1 MKLFG
6 KEILLKDH
14 LEQYLSTTYY
24 NLTTVALH
32 DWRTYGEMRKL
43 AEFKFGLG
51 TQEDYLP
58 TQTLEQG
65 LDVLQIMRN
74 INVFVSKYLYNLNNQ
89 IFIEQHSN
97 GKYLNTI
104 NITHIAN
111 SLRAHGIG
119 IVNTTVNFTYQFLR
133 NKFQV
138 FSQFMY
144 DEQIKSRLI
153 KEAKFIGEQIDAK
166 SYTYERADSLNR
178 SIKKLGLNP
187 QGVSYLDMFRIL
199 ISQIGNALGYVR
211 MIRSGA
217 IHFNADA
224 TVFVPDV
231 DEDLRFVF
239 LVKENGLSDL
249 TLTAAE
255 ELEATIDRMNKTYAE
270 GTEYFKVGSYT
281 FLIQF
286 KALH

>member
-1 MKLFG
+1 
-6 KEILLKDH
+6 
-14 LEQYLSTTYY
+14 
-24 NLTTVALH
+24 
-32 DWRTYGEMRKL
+32 MRKL
-43 AEFKFGLG
+43 AHFKFGL
-51 TQEDYLP
+51 TAQDDYLP

-89 IFIEQHSN
+89 IFIEQNSN

-104 NITHIAN
+104 NITHVAN
-111 SLRAHGIG
+111 SLRAHGTG

-138 FSQFMY
+138 FSQFMF

-153 KEAKFIGEQIDAK
+153 KETKFIEEQGDAK
-166 SYTYERADSLNR
+166 AYSYERADNLNK

-224 TVFVPDV
+224 TLYLPDV
-231 DEDLRFVF
+231 DEDLRFLF
-239 LVKENGLSDL
+239 LAKENGLSDL
-249 TLTAAE
+249 TVAAAE
-255 ELEATIDRMNKTYAE
+255 DLEVDIERMSKTYTE
-270 GTEYFKVGSYT
+270 GAEYFKVN
-281 FLIQF
+281 FAVL
-286 KALH
+286 LN